1 MPLCCEKHPHHYHG
15 FVLDMVVNLSD
26 SYKVHSKSE
35 SGKNDSCSFG
45 RYDVMI
51 EPLDKTGKAFI
62 LEFKVLD
69 PDEDEKMLEDTLAN
83 AGFKLKKNNMKLSL
97 YPPAFCQVRFV
108 SMDLHLEGKNV

>member
-1 MPLCCEKHPHHYHG
+1 MNKVAHT
-15 FVLDMVVNLSD
+15 FSSFD
-26 SYKVHSKSE
+26 SGNKP
-35 SGKNDSCSFG
+35 CSFG

-83 AGFKLKKNNMKLSL
+83 ARTQIEEKQYEAELISAGFLPDQIRK
-97 YPPAFCQVRFV
+97 YGFAFR
-108 SMDLHLEGKNV
+108 GKECLIG